1 MKAILF
7 LISICSGFILNNET
21 LDNCNGIDRFVFGT
35 PKEQFKNITLE
46 LEQGNAQLYTMNA
59 SALKIPGV
67 EISDLRISFIKNRL
81 SAISIVTKN
90 ASSAALLK
98 YLKNTYGNP
107 TKHKNQLEW
116 SGKHVDITFEL
127 YGNSKVAALDFYS
140 K

>member
-1 MKAILF
+1 MKALLF
-7 LISICSGFILNNET
+7 LISLCFGSILNNET
-21 LDNCNGIDRFVFGT
+21 LDKCNGIDRFIFGT
-35 PKEQFKNITLE
+35 SKEHFKNIRLE

-67 EISDLRISFIKNRL
+67 EISDLKISFIKNRL

-90 ASSAALLK
+90 SSSVALLK

-107 TKHKNQLEW
+107 TKHRSQLEW
-116 SGKHVDITFEL
+116 SGKHVFITFEL
-127 YGNSKVAALDFYS
+127 YGNSKEAALDFYS